1 MARSQE
7 LGNDQS
13 ILHDTFTTSL
23 RLVHSVWSN
32 IIISTLIYELSWQ
45 ARSKNY
51 LEVFSFGNVLKFQ
64 RKRCDVPKKRG
75 MHAATQGSK
84 TYKLPIATQVEPET
98 RTDGQAERALSGG
111 CVLLECGRVT
121 FQLRIGCVRK
131 SCMLVACCLRFGCVQ
146 GICKWRAYG
155 TAAC

>member
-32 IIISTLIYELSWQ
+32 IIINTLLNELSWQ

-111 CVLLECGRVT
+111 CVLVECGRVT

>member
-1 MARSQE
+1 MPRSQE

-51 LEVFSFGNVLKFQ
+51 LEGFSFGNILKFQ

-75 MHAATQGSK
+75 IHAATQGSK
-84 TYKLPIATQVEPET
+84 TYKLPIVTQVEPET
-98 RTDGQAERALSGG
+98 RTDGQAERALCRG
-111 CVLLECGRVT
+111 CVAVACWLSAEELRFSCELVACGRV
-121 FQLRIGCVRK
+121 
-131 SCMLVACCLRFGCVQ
+131 AC
-146 GICKWRAYG
+146 
-155 TAAC
+155 